1 MANYLNYNFKGI
13 NFFHILLLILPLSL
27 VSGPL
32 IPDLIVTVVSF
43 YFLFI
48 FFIKKDFKTSPF
60 INIFIKFFLIFYIV
74 GILSSIYSINPIV
87 SLKSSILYIRFLFF
101 TLGVYYL
108 LKDNLNLI
116 NFISIIIIILIF
128 FLSIDVTFQ
137 YIFGYNIFGVEI
149 TSRPSSLFGDE
160 LILGS
165 FVARLFPL
173 GFIFLFSLDKKNKN
187 FFIIIYS
194 LICFIAII
202 VSQERTA
209 FVLFMFAQFLLFI
222 TINELRKLY
231 IYFFIIIIIFISILL
246 LNKNSVLERLI
257 NHTINQS
264 HKGNHMYLYS
274 ERHTDHILTAINM
287 IKIKPFIGHGNK
299 SFRFLCS
306 KPPYSVK
313 DNKIER
319 NIYYSEYDQVVTI
332 APIFVEVQPTH
343 VHHRPTASFT
353 TTPNY
358 VLLDYTLSLSKDKK
372 GYFYSGTTELFI
384 PYKIKIKRSDLTN
397 KQLTK
402 RKNKHNISIT
412 NGVITTNGSNK
423 DNSPRVYYVDGPTNK
438 SIELGNLGI
447 LKDLIGGKIFNY
459 DLKIGEK
466 IFSFKDSYI
475 DGCNTHPHHLYFQV
489 FSENGLI
496 NFSLILLLLFSII
509 FLLVK
514 DKKNR
519 HKNIKNYNIR
529 CIFLIMGLI
538 SLFPFVPSGNF
549 FNNWLS
555 IVHFLPIGL
564 YFVTVKEIE

>member
-48 FFIKKDFKTSPF
+48 FFIKKDFKASPF

-128 FLSIDVTFQ
+128 FLSIDITFQ
-137 YIFGYNIFGVEI
+137 YIFGYNIFGMEL

-231 IYFFIIIIIFISILL
+231 IYFFIIVIIFISILL

-299 SFRFLCS
+299 SFRFVCS

-319 NIYYSEYDQVVTI
+319 NIYYSEYDQVATLT
-332 APIFVEVQPTH
+332 PIFLLENETD
-343 VHHRPTASFT
+343 
-353 TTPNY
+353 Y
-358 VLLDYTLSLSKDKK
+358 VLHDYTLSLSKDKK
-372 GYFYSGTTELFI
+372 DYFYSGMNELFI
-384 PYKIKIKRSDLTN
+384 PYKIKVKRSDFTN
-397 KQLTK
+397 KQLEK
-402 RKNKHNISIT
+402 MKNKNNILIT
-412 NGVITTNGSNK
+412 NGVITAYGYNK
-423 DNSPRVYYVDGPTNK
+423 NNSPRVYYVDGPTNK
-438 SIELGNLGI
+438 SIELDHPGI
-447 LKDLIGGKIFNY
+447 LKDLIGGKNFNY

-475 DGCNTHPHHLYFQV
+475 DGCNTHPHHLYFQI

>member
-1 MANYLNYNFKGI
+1 MTNYLNSDFKGI
-13 NFFHILLLILPLSL
+13 NFFHILLLILPFSL
-27 VSGPL
+27 VSGPF

-48 FFIKKDFKTSPF
+48 FFIKKDFITNPF

-74 GILSSIYSINPIV
+74 GILSSIYSINPLV
-87 SLKSSILYIRFLFF
+87 SLKSSVLYIRFLFF
-101 TLGVYYL
+101 TLGIYYL
-108 LKDNLNLI
+108 LKNNLNLI
-116 NFISIIIIILIF
+116 NYISIIIIILIF
-128 FLSIDVTFQ
+128 FLSIDATYQYTF
-137 YIFGYNIFGVEI
+137 GHNILGMELQGG
-149 TSRPSSLFGDE
+149 RPSSLFGNE

-173 GFIFLFSLDKKNKN
+173 GFIFLFSIDTKNKN
-187 FFIIIYS
+187 FFFIIYS

-222 TINELRKLY
+222 TINELRKIY
-231 IYFFIIIIIFISILL
+231 IYFFIIALISISILL
-246 LNKNSVLERLI
+246 FNKNSVLERLI

-264 HKGNHMYLYS
+264 YKGNHTYLYS

-287 IKIKPFIGHGNK
+287 IKAKPFMGHGNK

-313 DNKIER
+313 DDKIER
-319 NIYYSEYDQVVTI
+319 NIYYSEYDQLAILTPVFHDEETVENKM
-332 APIFVEVQPTH
+332 IFSL
-343 VHHRPTASFT
+343 RNFT
-353 TTPNY
+353 LN
-358 VLLDYTLSLSKDKK
+358 LRKEKKDYL
-372 GYFYSGTTELFI
+372 YSDMKELFI
-384 PYKIKIKRSDLTN
+384 PFEIEIKRSDFTN
-397 KQLTK
+397 DQLEK
-402 RKNKHNISIT
+402 IKNRYNISIT
-412 NGVITTNGSNK
+412 NGKIIIDRFDDLNQ
-423 DNSPRVYYVDGPTNK
+423 PRVFYVDDATNK
-438 SIELGNLGI
+438 SIELSSLIFLKNLI
-447 LKDLIGGKIFNY
+447 NGKNINY
-459 DLKIGEK
+459 YLKIGQK
-466 IFSFKDSYI
+466 MFSFKDQYI

-496 NFSLILLLLFSII
+496 NFLLILSLLFSII

-514 DKKNR
+514 EKKKR
-519 HKNIKNYNIR
+519 HKNIKNYNIK

-564 YFVTVKEIE
+564 YFVTAKEIE

>member
-1 MANYLNYNFKGI
+1 MKNYLNYNFKEI
-13 NFFHILLLILPLSL
+13 NFFYTLLLVLPLSL

-32 IPDLIVTVVSF
+32 LSDLIVTIISF

-48 FFIKKDFKTSPF
+48 FFIKKDFKTSPL
-60 INIFIKFFLIFYIV
+60 INTFVKFFLIFYII

-87 SLKSSILYIRFLFF
+87 SLKSSVLYIRFLFF
-101 TLGVYYL
+101 SLGVYYL

-116 NFISIIIIILIF
+116 NLISFITVILIF
-128 FLSIDVTFQ
+128 FLSFDATFQ
-137 YIFGYNIFGVEI
+137 YIFGHNIFGMKFF

-173 GFIFLFSLDKKNKN
+173 GLIFLFSLSEKNKN

-209 FVLFMFAQFLLFI
+209 FVLFLFAQFLLVI
-222 TINELRKLY
+222 TIKEFRKFF
-231 IYFFIIIIIFISILL
+231 IYFFFSALIFISILL
-246 LNKNSVLERLI
+246 LSKSSILERLI

-264 HKGNHMYLYS
+264 HKGNHIYLYS

-287 IKIKPFIGHGNK
+287 IKTKPLIGHGNK
-299 SFRFLCS
+299 SFRFLCN

-313 DNKIER
+313 DIKIER
-319 NIYYSEYDQVVTI
+319 NIYYSEYDQIATI
-332 APIFVEVQPTH
+332 IPVYNVIKVKGIDEDH
-343 VHHRPTASFT
+343 
-353 TTPNY
+353 
-358 VLLDYTLSLSKDKK
+358 LDK
-372 GYFYSGTTELFI
+372 FI
-384 PYKIKIKRSDLTN
+384 IKFS
-397 KQLTK
+397 
-402 RKNKHNISIT
+402 KNKRTYTTMEIDKIYIPFEIKVKRNDFTNDQLEKIENQNNFLIT
-412 NGVITTNGSNK
+412 SGIVFIDGINNSNHPK
-423 DNSPRVYYVDGPTNK
+423 VFYLDGKINK
-438 SIELGNLGI
+438 LIELNNLI
-447 LKDLIGGKIFNY
+447 RPSNLIGKNGYTYN
-459 DLKIGEK
+459 LKKGEK
-466 IFSFKDSYI
+466 IFSFRDQYI

-496 NFSLILLLLFSII
+496 NFSIIILLLFSII

-514 DKKNR
+514 ENKKKY
-519 HKNIKNYNIR
+519 KNIKNYNIK
-529 CIFLIMGLI
+529 CVLLIMGMI

-555 IVHFLPIGL
+555 IVHFLPIGI
-564 YFVTVKEIE
+564 YFAIAKENE

>member
-128 FLSIDVTFQ
+128 FLSIDITFQ
-137 YIFGYNIFGVEI
+137 YIFGYNIFGMELV
-149 TSRPSSLFGDE
+149 SRPSSLFGDE

-299 SFRFLCS
+299 SFRFVCS

-319 NIYYSEYDQVVTI
+319 NIYYSEYDQVATI
-332 APIFVEVQPTH
+332 TPIFEKFYPKKKNPVLH
-343 VHHRPTASFT
+343 YRIK
-353 TTPNY
+353 NY
-358 VLLDYTLSLSKDKK
+358 SLSLSKNKK
-372 GYFYSGTTELFI
+372 DYFYSDMSELFI
-384 PYKIKIKRSDLTN
+384 PYKMKVKKSDFTN
-397 KQLTK
+397 KQLEEI
-402 RKNKHNISIT
+402 KNRHNILIT
-412 NGVITTNGSNK
+412 NGVITSYGHNE
-423 DNSPRVYYVDGPTNK
+423 DNSPKNYYVDGSTNK
-438 SIELGNLGI
+438 SIELGPLII
-447 LKDLIGGKIFNY
+447 LKDLIDENFFNY

-466 IFSFKDSYI
+466 IFSFKDFYI

-489 FSENGLI
+489 FSENGII
-496 NFSLILLLLFSII
+496 NFSLILLLLFSVI

-564 YFVTVKEIE
+564 YFVAVNEIE

>member
-128 FLSIDVTFQ
+128 FLSIDITFQ
-137 YIFGYNIFGVEI
+137 YIFGYNIFGMELI
-149 TSRPSSLFGDE
+149 SRPSSLFGDE

-264 HKGNHMYLYS
+264 HKGNHIYLYS

-287 IKIKPFIGHGNK
+287 IKIKPFLGHGNK
-299 SFRFLCS
+299 SFRFVCS

-319 NIYYSEYDQVVTI
+319 NIYYSEYDQVATLT
-332 APIFVEVQPTH
+332 PIFRKDATK
-343 VHHRPTASFT
+343 
-353 TTPNY
+353 Y
-358 VLLDYTLSLSKDKK
+358 VLRDFTLSLSKDKK
-372 GYFYSGTTELFI
+372 DYFYSGMTELFI
-384 PYKIKIKRSDLTN
+384 PYKIKVKKSDFTN
-397 KQLTK
+397 KQLEEM
-402 RKNKHNISIT
+402 KNKHNILIT
-412 NGVITTNGSNK
+412 NGVLTAYGHIK

-438 SIELGNLGI
+438 SIELGHLGI
-447 LKDLIGGKIFNY
+447 LKDLIGGKNFNY

-466 IFSFKDSYI
+466 IFIFKDSYI